1 MKVSLDALLNNT
13 QAMKKARKPAPSP
26 KEAVD
31 IERKQSISTAPSTW
45 SRTGSTLT
53 SKLNKHIS
61 FPFEARSKKKKNI
74 CTQIRSVFTDIPR
87 IVEVP
92 KEPEFVVVLVED
104 EQDVENE
111 EVEATLIRNTNRF
124 EPADV

>member
-1 MKVSLDALLNNT
+1 
-13 QAMKKARKPAPSP
+13 MKKARKPSSSP
-26 KEAVD
+26 NEIGE

-45 SRTGSTLT
+45 SRSGSTLT
-53 SKLNKHIS
+53 SRLNKHIS
-61 FPFEARSKKKKNI
+61 FPFETRSKKKKNI

-87 IVEVP
+87 IVEVQ

-111 EVEATLIRNTNRF
+111 EVEAKLIRNTNRF
-124 EPADV
+124 EQEHV